1 MAGHFKCY
9 SVAIA
14 RTLEYG
20 GFNLKICLIKVGL
33 ALAGVAICQG
43 IWSQTPPQTSRIP
56 LDRKIELAVRSQFD
70 VPGNCEIKIGPRTS
84 STFPGFDNIWV
95 TISQGNKNT
104 EVDFL
109 ISTDSKTLARL
120 NKYDLE
126 SIPALSIDIQG
137 RPVRGNPAAPVTV
150 VNFDDLE
157 CPACAYMHEQM
168 FPAALK
174 RYGDEVR
181 FIYKDNPLVELH
193 PWALHAAVNATCLAD
208 QSGTAY
214 WSYVDY
220 VHTHGQEVSGDTRDL
235 DRSFSTLDR
244 IAANQAEKAS
254 LDSSRLQAC
263 LKKQDQ
269 APVIQSM
276 KQAERLGLNFTPA
289 LFVNGEEVRG
299 FTTLDD
305 LWKVIDRSLRQSGI
319 DPAKAETGQPK
330 Q

>member
-1 MAGHFKCY
+1 MK
-9 SVAIA
+9 
-14 RTLEYG
+14 
-20 GFNLKICLIKVGL
+20 NWLITVGV
-33 ALAGVAICQG
+33 ALAGVTICQG
-43 IWSQTPPQTSRIP
+43 IWAQTPPQSSRTP
-56 LDRKIELAVRSQFD
+56 LDRKIELTVRSQFD
-70 VPGNCEIKIGPRTS
+70 VPGSCEIKIGPRAS
-84 STFPGFDNIWV
+84 STFPGYDNLRV
-95 TISQGNKNT
+95 TISQGNKST
-104 EVDFL
+104 EVEFL
-109 ISTDSKTLARL
+109 ISTDNKTLARI

-126 SIPALSIDIQG
+126 NNPALSSDVQG
-137 RPVRGNPAAPVTV
+137 RPIRGDPAAPVTV
-150 VNFDDLE
+150 VNFDELE
-157 CPACAYMHEQM
+157 CPACAYMHERM
-168 FPAALK
+168 FPAALE

-181 FIYKDNPLVELH
+181 FIYKDNPLVEMH

-244 IAANQAEKAS
+244 IAANQGEKAS
-254 LDSSRLQAC
+254 LDPSRLQAC

-305 LWKVIDRSLRQSGI
+305 LWKVIDRSLRQPGI
-319 DPAKAETGQPK
+319 DPAKPEAGRPNQ
-330 Q
+330 